1 MHGPRQLISCPNLF
15 HPHRLA
21 SSCAEEI
28 HLKVIEGNLYELP
41 RGTRTGNLSLRFVP
55 RSARCILI
63 CPGRQR
69 PGLFSGTPKRF
80 FLRCAMILARV
91 RLNRLLRTGEPYEP
105 RPQDRILT
113 GDFFA
118 CLGRSGVR
126 GSDRGASL
134 QHCAHGCNDQ
144 KLKMTDHRMR
154 SSASLQPELDPSRA
168 ALSGLA
174 ADASLAQAA
183 RIHYEI
189 RQDLGPG
196 PSERAAQIG

>member
-1 MHGPRQLISCPNLF
+1 
-15 HPHRLA
+15 
-21 SSCAEEI
+21 
-28 HLKVIEGNLYELP
+28 
-41 RGTRTGNLSLRFVP
+41 
-55 RSARCILI
+55 
-63 CPGRQR
+63 
-69 PGLFSGTPKRF
+69 
-80 FLRCAMILARV
+80 MILARV

-126 GSDRGASL
+126 AFDRGASP
-134 QHCAHGCNDQ
+134 QRCAHGCNDQ

-189 RQDLGPG
+189 RQNLGPG
-196 PSERAAQIG
+196 PSEWAAQIG